1 MTSTVERSGITR
13 LTGAFASRGRASLL
27 AAGLASLL
35 LMACADGPQKRDDAA
50 MLAGGSNVPAAP
62 NVDRSKC
69 SDKGKQVVTV
79 DTNLD
84 KKPDVWKYFTT
95 VQQDGQTIS
104 VISCKQV
111 DLNHDGKIDL
121 VSYYDEKG
129 AQLAMEE
136 ADLDFDG
143 QFDVTSY
150 YVAGK
155 RVRKEED
162 TNFDKRP
169 DVWTYYED
177 DKIVRIER
185 DTDGNGKVD
194 EWQYYEGGKL
204 DRIGYDTSGA
214 GRVDRWDRAPEGEG
228 SGAAGGGGEQGAA
241 ATPASGAAAPASGA
255 AAPAAPAATAAKK

>member
-1 MTSTVERSGITR
+1 MISMVERSGITR

-27 AAGLASLL
+27 AAGLASFTLV
-35 LMACADGPQKRDDAA
+35 ACADGPQKRDDAA

-84 KKPDVWKYFTT
+84 KKPDVWKYFTSS
-95 VQQDGQTIS
+95 QQEGQTVS
-104 VISCKQV
+104 VLSCKQV

-129 AQLAMEE
+129 SQLAMEE

-150 YVAGK
+150 YVAGR

-194 EWQYYEGGKL
+194 EWQYFEGGKL

-228 SGAAGGGGEQGAA
+228 SGAAGPAGGGDQA
-241 ATPASGAAAPASGA
+241 AAAPAPGAAAAPVPAGGTA
-255 AAPAAPAATAAKK
+255 AAPAPKK